1 MFKNYINSQKQNIVN
16 SICDLITFPSVS
28 EETSKE
34 NMPFGKACADSLKY
48 FLNLAT
54 SLGFKTKNVDGYCG
68 WAEFGEGKELIGII
82 GHLDVVPAIE
92 EDWNHSP
99 FIPTVENNLIYGRGA
114 IDDKGPVI
122 GSLYAMKT
130 VMDYCISNNI
140 KINKRVRLIVG
151 LNEEKD
157 WKCIEYYK
165 THEEIPTLGFSPDA
179 DFPCIYAEK
188 SILSIL
194 LSQKLTDSKITIEDV
209 DCANNALNVVPKYC
223 SLVLS
228 INDASISTESIIEL
242 LKTSI
247 SNNNYEIDIYKIDNC
262 KIKLTSY
269 GVSAHSAHPDLG
281 VNAISRLLIIL
292 AELFE
297 NLNITTYSLINTFS
311 KYIGTDNNGTKMNMN
326 FKDESGIL
334 TMNPSQIYMKD
345 NKLNIA
351 INLRIPVSVKITNI
365 ENIFKNVFENSM
377 STFNNAGNVRNAN
390 SINNFNTTNK
400 TTINTNIKVSTI
412 NSKPALYINKN
423 NTLVKKLCEIYNSET
438 NSNLTPIAI
447 GGATY
452 ARAFPNCISFGM
464 NFPGD
469 TDMCHQA
476 DEFVDIDKLLL
487 ATNIYAKA
495 IYELLNY

>member
-28 EETSKE
+28 EETGKA

-54 SLGFKTKNVDGYCG
+54 TLGFKTKNVDGYCG
-68 WAEFGEGKELIGII
+68 WVEFGEGKDLIGII
-82 GHLDVVPAIE
+82 GHLDVVPAID

-122 GSLYAMKT
+122 SSLYAMKA

-165 THEEIPTLGFSPDA
+165 AHEEIPTLGFSPDA

-194 LSQKLTDSKITIEDV
+194 LSQKLIDSKITIEDI

-228 INDASISTESIIEL
+228 INDTSISTETIIEH

-247 SNNNYEIDIYKIDNC
+247 SNHNYEIDIYKIDNC

-269 GVSAHSAHPDLG
+269 GISAHSAHPDLG
-281 VNAISRLLIIL
+281 INAISRLLIVL
-292 AELFE
+292 SELFE
-297 NLNITTYSLINTFS
+297 NLNITTYNLINTFS
-311 KYIGTDNNGTKMNMN
+311 KYIGTDNNGSKMNIN

-334 TMNPSQIYMKD
+334 TMNPSQIYIKD

-351 INLRIPVSVKITNI
+351 INLRIPVSIKITNI
-365 ENIFKNVFENSM
+365 ENIFKNIFENN
-377 STFNNAGNVRNAN
+377 TTNFNNATN
-390 SINNFNTTNK
+390 INNINTNNK
-400 TTINTNIKVSTI
+400 NTTINIHIPNNKNITVSVI
-412 NSKPALYINKN
+412 DSKPALYIKQN
-423 NTLVKKLCEIYNSET
+423 NPLVKKLCDIYNSET

-452 ARAFPNCISFGM
+452 ARAFPNCVSFGM

-469 TDMCHQA
+469 IDVCHQA
-476 DEFVDIDKLLL
+476 DEFVSIDKLVL
-487 ATNIYAKA
+487 ATNIYAIT
-495 IYELLNY
+495 IYKLLN